1 MCLSVS
7 LAMSMEKL
15 VVATMM
21 TFGLCLLGAYAFI
34 GLPWLVLMAFILFC
48 CRIVHECLRSKYPPQ
63 QFGKDSA
70 VESAILPT
78 ERLGGKSIW
87 SGFEGFAVQD
97 FAPHRFSFFP
107 VEVFHAQ
114 VPRCFGLCVLIFL
127 RSKWCLHKRLVV
139 FRPTF
144 FQRVISRS
152 SGFLSVC
159 KG

>member
-1 MCLSVS
+1 
-7 LAMSMEKL
+7 MEEL

-87 SGFEGFAVQD
+87 IGSEGFAVQD
-97 FAPHRFSFFP
+97 FAPHRY
-107 VEVFHAQ
+107 
-114 VPRCFGLCVLIFL
+114 LIF
-127 RSKWCLHKRLVV
+127 SVQ
-139 FRPTF
+139 TF
-144 FQRVISRS
+144 FMPRFHGY
-152 SGFLSVC
+152 SGHAC
-159 KG
+159 